1 MHFARA
7 NESFSTCII
16 WTAEKGRLQIDMPH
30 EPSSRDDA
38 EVSLERRE
46 VPPQVEALSRIAA
59 PVTSLAGV
67 GPASARRLS
76 ALGIHTIA
84 DLLYHFP
91 RRYLDRS
98 NVTSISGVRIG
109 EEATVIGRVSDV
121 ESRRGR
127 NRRNILTATIFDGT
141 GYLSGVWFNQ
151 EYHSERLSGDVEVA
165 FSGKVQYQHN
175 RLQII
180 NPAYDVL
187 GGEEGDDRTDGIHTG
202 RIIPLYP
209 ATAGMT
215 SASLRRLV
223 SRALDAVAGMADP
236 VPRRARERFELMP
249 VEEALRQA
257 HFPTGAETL
266 AKARY
271 RAAFDEI
278 FMMQTGL
285 AVRRKRRQAESRG
298 VAHDARGDLTGR
310 FVSSLPFELTGAQQK
325 AWSEISGDM
334 ERGVQMNRLLQG
346 EVGSGKTVVAV
357 LALLK
362 AVENGYQGA
371 MMAPTEVLA
380 HQHYRRILEMLER
393 LPVRLELVTA
403 GTGGDVLQAVAG
415 GEAQIV
421 VGTHALIQDG
431 SAFDRLGLVIVDE
444 QHRFGLDQ
452 RAALA
457 GKGADPDILHMS
469 ATPIPRTLS
478 MTLFGDLDISVI
490 EELPG
495 GRKGVVTVVADN
507 SQRKGAFAMVG
518 REVAMGRQVFVIC
531 PLIEESE
538 KLEARAAADEAK
550 RLEAEFPGRTVGL
563 LHGQMKSREKR
574 EVMERFGSGEIDILI
589 STVVVEVGVDVPNAT
604 VMIVENADRFG
615 LAQLHQLRGRIGR
628 GTERG
633 ICVLFADP
641 TTDEAKARMEAIRQ
655 HDDGFEL
662 AEADL
667 RIRGEGSLFGT
678 RQSGLPDLKVARL
691 SRNIELVRKARAEAF
706 EIVDDDPTLARVE
719 NLLLRWEAN
728 RRFAGQLDWLFKG

>member
-1 MHFARA
+1 MYVTLRGVLINVPEDRGQPGNKGAEAAGAR
-7 NESFSTCII
+7 ET
-16 WTAEKGRLQIDMPH
+16 
-30 EPSSRDDA
+30 
-38 EVSLERRE
+38 
-46 VPPQVEALSRIAA
+46 PPPVAALARIAA
-59 PVTSLAGV
+59 PVTSLTGV
-67 GPASARRLS
+67 GPAVARRLA
-76 ALGIHTIA
+76 ALDINTVA

-98 NVTSISGVRIG
+98 TVMAIGSVKEG
-109 EEATVIGRVSDV
+109 EEATVIGRVAEV

-127 NRRNILTATIFDGT
+127 NRKNILTITIFDGT
-141 GYLSGVWFNQ
+141 GYVSGVWFNQ
-151 EYHSERLSGDVEVA
+151 EYHKERLAEGVEAA
-165 FSGKVQYQHN
+165 FSGKVTYQYN
-175 RLQII
+175 RLQIV
-180 NPAYDVL
+180 NPSYDVL
-187 GGEEGDDRTDGIHTG
+187 GGEEGDDRAEGIHTG

-209 ATAGMT
+209 ATSGVT

-223 SRALDAVAGMADP
+223 SRALDSVRGMADP
-236 VPRRARERFELMP
+236 VPRATREKFELMP
-249 VEEALRQA
+249 LEEALREA
-257 HFPTGAETL
+257 HFPTGPEPL
-266 AKARY
+266 ARARY

-278 FMMQTGL
+278 FMMQVGL
-285 AVRRKRRQAESRG
+285 ALRRKHREAE
-298 VAHDARGDLTGR
+298 ARGIAHSAPPELTAR
-310 FVSSLPFELTGAQQK
+310 FLESLPFELTSAQER
-325 AWSEISGDM
+325 AWREISSDM

-380 HQHYRRILEMLER
+380 HQHFRRVSEMLDG
-393 LPVRLELVTA
+393 LPVRVELVTA
-403 GTGGDVLQAVAG
+403 GTARDILAAVST
-415 GEAQIV
+415 GEVHVI
-421 VGTHALIQDG
+421 VGTHALIQEG
-431 SAFDRLGLVIVDE
+431 TEFHGLGLVVVDE

-457 GKGADPDILHMS
+457 EKGADPDILHMS

-478 MTLFGDLDISVI
+478 MTLFGDLDMSVI
-490 EELPG
+490 DELPA
-495 GRKGVVTVVADN
+495 GRKGVVTVVADR

-518 REVAMGRQVFVIC
+518 REVARGRQVFVIC
-531 PLIEESE
+531 PLIEESD

-550 RLEAEFPGRTVGL
+550 RLEAEFPGRTVEL
-563 LHGQMKSREKR
+563 LHGQMKSAEKR
-574 EVMERFGSGEIDILI
+574 GVMERFETGEIDILI

-628 GTERG
+628 GTERA

-641 TTDEAKARMEAIRQ
+641 TTEEAKARMEAIRQ
-655 HDDGFEL
+655 YDDGFEL

-691 SRNIELVRKARAEAF
+691 SRNVELIRKARAEAF
-706 EIVDDDPTLARVE
+706 AIVGDDPTLSKVE

-728 RRFAGQLDWLFKG
+728 RRFAGELDWLFKG